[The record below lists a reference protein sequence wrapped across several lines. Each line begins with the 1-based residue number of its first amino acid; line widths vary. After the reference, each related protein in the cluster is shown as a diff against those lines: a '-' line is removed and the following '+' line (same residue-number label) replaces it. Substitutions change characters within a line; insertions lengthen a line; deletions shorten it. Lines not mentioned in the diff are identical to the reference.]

1 MQDNE
6 SRFGTFG
13 DVPSRHST
21 NDLPAVDELSDEI
34 SFFDYSQHY
43 CVCYVDISEST
54 KITAA
59 IKDSQKIREYYSTF
73 LNSMSSVISEFHGRI
88 IKSTGDGIL
97 YYFPNTSNAENNSA
111 FDDVLECGLTMFA
124 IRSVLST
131 KLIGIVPSVNYRV
144 SADYGRVEVARSTAN
159 PERDDLFGSTV
170 NLCTKI
176 NSKASP
182 NEMVIGG
189 DLYQVLKN
197 PSFSTLNDKYKFKG
211 KSEYY
216 LDLKHPYPV
225 YTVIRKASVD
235 DDSIIRRFDK
245 ISNTIILKKHK
256 PQPSIGTT
264 TSVHQSYSGE
274 YLDQQ
279 QEDNIESSHHHVLLV
294 DDEHDV
300 LLTYRSFL
308 EDAGYNVDAFSDPQE
323 SLKKF
328 AERPSSYYDLV
339 ILDIR
344 MPGVNGLQLY
354 NRMKA
359 INSDIKIIFLS
370 ALDAAE
376 ELLSILPG
384 AKNKET
390 FIRKPVDL
398 RMFLNAVKT
407 VLN

>member
-1 MQDNE
+1 MGDND
-6 SRFGTFG
+6 SDFDTFVNVSASPYTKDLSTRG
-13 DVPSRHST
+13 DV
-21 NDLPAVDELSDEI
+21 SDEI

-59 IKDSQKIREYYSTF
+59 ITDSQKIREYYSTF
-73 LNSMSSVISEFHGRI
+73 LNSMAAVISDFHGKV

-97 YYFPNTSNAENNSA
+97 YYFPDTSNLESNSA
-111 FDDVLECGLTMFA
+111 FNDVFECGLTM
-124 IRSVLST
+124 ISVRSVINT
-131 KLIGIVPSVNYRV
+131 KLSGIAPALSYRV
-144 SADYGRVEVARSTAN
+144 SADYGRVEVARSAAN
-159 PERDDLFGSTV
+159 PDRDDLFGSTV
-170 NLCTKI
+170 NLCAKI

-182 NEMVIGG
+182 NEMVVGG

-197 PSFSTLNDKYKFKG
+197 PSFSLLNSKYKFRA
-211 KSEYY
+211 KSEYC
-216 LDLKHPYPV
+216 LDSKHPYPV
-225 YTVIRKASVD
+225 YSVVRKERIDSDNIISRYERIFSTIIVKNRPLQPSV
-235 DDSIIRRFDK
+235 
-245 ISNTIILKKHK
+245 SNTNQRTRQL
-256 PQPSIGTT
+256 
-264 TSVHQSYSGE
+264 QSRE
-274 YLDQQ
+274 YLEQQ
-279 QEDNIESSHHHVLLV
+279 TQDKDLSPHVLIV
-294 DDEHDV
+294 DDEPDV

-308 EDAGYNVDAFSDPQE
+308 EDAGYSVEAFTDPQE

-328 AERPSSYYDLV
+328 AEHSPSHYDLV

-354 NRMKA
+354 SRMKA
-359 INSDIKIIFLS
+359 INADVKIIFLS

-384 AKNKET
+384 IKSKDT

-398 RMFLNAVKT
+398 RMFLNTVRT